1 MNWLT
6 SIFKKKETPPEKT
19 DIIHRRELVL
29 ENMYCGPRSYRSL
42 TIVTYVVKS
51 IDKRGRID
59 YKIKQDLP
67 LCSDP
72 FYDGDFTTNRT
83 VERYGRSERIIAE
96 EAIDNDKAGIN
107 EKAMSYG
114 K

>member
-6 SIFKKKETPPEKT
+6 SLFKRKEMTPEQVE
-19 DIIHRRELVL
+19 IIHRRELVL

-51 IDKRGRID
+51 TDRRGKVD

-72 FYDGDFTTNRT
+72 FYDGDFSTNST
-83 VERYGRSERIIAE
+83 VERYGRSERILAE
-96 EAIDNDKAGIN
+96 EAIDKDKTGIN
-107 EKAMSYG
+107 EKAMDYG